1 VTSNGDSSIPH
12 HNTHTVS
19 SGNDVP
25 LAVLWRLQLN
35 DSRIA
40 CRVYRD
46 GGRLQLC
53 VESATAVI
61 VREPFELEPRAMA
74 RARML
79 RENLK
84 RRGWVDDPAPESPVR

>member
-1 VTSNGDSSIPH
+1 MSSA
-12 HNTHTVS
+12 
-19 SGNDVP
+19 NDVP
-25 LAVLWRLQLN
+25 VAVLWRLQLN

-40 CRVYRD
+40 CRIYRA
-46 GGRLQLC
+46 GARLHLC

-61 VREPFELEPRAMA
+61 VREPFELEPRAVA

-84 RRGWVDDPAPESPVR
+84 RRGWVDEPASSA

>member
-1 VTSNGDSSIPH
+1 VNSANE
-12 HNTHTVS
+12 
-19 SGNDVP
+19 VP

-61 VREPFELEPRAMA
+61 VREPFELEPRAVA
-74 RARML
+74 RARLL

-84 RRGWVDDPAPESPVR
+84 RRGWIDEPAASRPPVD

>member
-1 VTSNGDSSIPH
+1 
-12 HNTHTVS
+12 VS
-19 SGNDVP
+19 SANHVP
-25 LAVLWRLQLN
+25 VAVLWRLQLN
-35 DSRIA
+35 GSRIA

-46 GGRLQLC
+46 GARLQLC

-61 VREPFELEPRAMA
+61 VREPFELEPRAVA

-84 RRGWVDDPAPESPVR
+84 RRGWIDAPAGADSE

>member
-1 VTSNGDSSIPH
+1 
-12 HNTHTVS
+12 VS
-19 SGNDVP
+19 SGSVP
-25 LAVLWRLQLN
+25 VAVLWRLQLN
-35 DSRIA
+35 DSHIA

-61 VREPFELEPRAMA
+61 VREPFDLEPRAVA

-84 RRGWVDDPAPESPVR
+84 RRGWSDEAT